1 MGVMSSTTTPPHL
14 GGHMG
19 VTHTDAGALREL
31 MGISPTSRAFIDI
44 GCGPGLQVRLASLA
58 GLHAYGIDGD
68 PALRDSDAWV
78 ALPKSFL
85 CTDLTDPNI
94 EVLSNFLPNTNTAIG
109 WSVEFLEHLEEQYLP
124 NLVDVFCRCSIVA
137 VTAAP
142 PGHLGHHHVNLQ
154 SEDYWISTFDY
165 LFGLTYDPALTQ
177 RVRNASTMGRA
188 FMRCQGLVFVQS

>member
-1 MGVMSSTTTPPHL
+1 MMSSPITPHHL

-19 VTHTDAGALREL
+19 VTHTDEGALREL

-44 GCGPGLQVRLASLA
+44 GCGPGRQVQLASLA

-68 PALRDSDAWV
+68 PALRGSDSWV
-78 ALPKSFL
+78 ALPQSFL
-85 CTDLTDPNI
+85 CMDLTDPDSAA
-94 EVLSNFLPNTNTAIG
+94 LSDFLPNTNTAIG

-124 NLVDVFCRCSIVA
+124 NLIDVFCRCSIVA

-154 SEDYWISTFDY
+154 SEDYWVSKFED
-165 LFGLTYDPALTQ
+165 LFGLTHDPALTQ